1 MESQMW
7 ALWNIFMNPKKRNN
21 FFTNTINLIAIA
33 TLVVMFALSS
43 YAQPMPD
50 FLFMSYN
57 VENLFDTIDN
67 PNKNDNE
74 FLPTSN
80 RNWNLYRYK
89 KKLTNLSKVIIAVSE
104 NWHSPDVIG
113 LCEIEN
119 DTCLNDLI
127 QKTNLYKLHYKFIH
141 YESEDPRGIDVALLY
156 NEETFVP
163 LSHWPMRVIFD
174 DSTRKTRDIL
184 YVKGINKSTK
194 DTIHIFQCHFPSRRG
209 GKDVSEKF
217 RMTAASFVRMKIDS
231 LFAENPFV
239 KIIVAGDFN
248 DYPID
253 RSIVEGLQAQKEG
266 SMCEQCLINLDDKT
280 AEGTHK
286 FQGEWGFLDQAMVS
300 NGFVRD
306 YEIHYTVFKNDFLLQ
321 TSEKSG
327 ETSPRRTYV
336 GTFYKGGISDHL
348 PIVVSFKEIRNKR

>member
-1 MESQMW
+1 MECQMW
-7 ALWNIFMNPKKRNN
+7 ALWNIIMNRKKKNNLVQN
-21 FFTNTINLIAIA
+21 FFTTI
-33 TLVVMFALSS
+33 TLLVSLGISLC
-43 YAQPMPD
+43 AQPTPD

-67 PNKNDNE
+67 PNKNDEE
-74 FLPTSN
+74 FLPTSK
-80 RNWNLYRYK
+80 RNWNFYRYQRK
-89 KKLTNLSKVIIAVSE
+89 ITNLSKVIVAVSE
-104 NWHSPDVIG
+104 NWHSPDLIG

-119 DTCLNDLI
+119 DTCLKDLI
-127 QKTNLYKLHYKFIH
+127 QRTNLYKLHYKYIH
-141 YESEDPRGIDVALLY
+141 YESEDPRGIDVAMLY

-163 LSHWPMRVIFD
+163 LNHCSMRVIFD